1 MFSLATREDG
11 NYSDAGL
18 MDFWVW
24 MFVVSSTFASYVGKV
39 SVRVDLQR
47 IGFAIPGFIGP
58 VCAVTIAFIFDTIS
72 YGKGYSNTN
81 LKILTKR
88 PEVTLGKCLY

>member
-1 MFSLATREDG
+1 
-11 NYSDAGL
+11 

-47 IGFAIPGFIGP
+47 IGFAIPGFIAP
-58 VCAVTIAFIFDTIS
+58 VFGVVVTVIFDS
-72 YGKGYSNTN
+72 LSFRENVHK
-81 LKILTKR
+81 
-88 PEVTLGKCLY
+88 

>member
-1 MFSLATREDG
+1 
-11 NYSDAGL
+11 

-47 IGFAIPGFIGP
+47 IGFAIPGFIAPIFG
-58 VCAVTIAFIFDTIS
+58 VVLTVIFDSLS
-72 YGKGYSNTN
+72 YRNRYPQIHKSS
-81 LKILTKR
+81 ILFGSSGDHEKVLIQR
-88 PEVTLGKCLY
+88 VYH